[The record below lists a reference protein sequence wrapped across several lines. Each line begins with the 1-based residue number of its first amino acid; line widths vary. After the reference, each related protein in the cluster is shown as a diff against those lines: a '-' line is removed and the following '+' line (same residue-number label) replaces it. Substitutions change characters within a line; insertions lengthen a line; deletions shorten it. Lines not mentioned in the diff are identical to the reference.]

1 METAHRLTVVET
13 AITALQIDVSTL
25 KADVSTLKADVSSL
39 KTDVAVMKSNYVTK
53 EDLEKAINKLTWKM
67 YGFGTALVAV
77 VYFIARN
84 VY

>member
-13 AITALQIDVSTL
+13 ALTTLQIDVSAL
-25 KADVSTLKADVSSL
+25 KMDVATL
-39 KTDVAVMKSNYVTK
+39 KTDVAVIKSNYVTR

-84 VY
+84 VH

>member
-13 AITALQIDVSTL
+13 AITALQI
-25 KADVSTLKADVSSL
+25 DVSTLKADVSSL